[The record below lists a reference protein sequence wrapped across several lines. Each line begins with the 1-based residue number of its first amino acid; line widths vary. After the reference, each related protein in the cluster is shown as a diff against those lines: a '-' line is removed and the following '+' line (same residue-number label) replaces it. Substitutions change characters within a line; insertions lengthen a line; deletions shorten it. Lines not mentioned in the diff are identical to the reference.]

1 MSGTCTTPGT
11 GGAFL
16 SGILNFVDCQAQSL
30 GATGYQALASPTSMT
45 SLALTALLT
54 ICVAVFGFRMLFGTT
69 PSMGETVLTAVKI
82 GIVLMLATS
91 WSAYR
96 IVAYDVILHGPAELV
111 EDIGQPAGLP
121 GVDGGLIL
129 RLQEVDNAI
138 TVLTETGT
146 GRLDLAGVPQ
156 SAASNLRTP
165 IGDDFALGF
174 ARVAFLTG
182 TIGSLAFVRLIA
194 GLMLA
199 LAPVFAGLL
208 LFEATRAF
216 FMGWLRML
224 VASAIGA
231 ITVSIVLA
239 VELSIAEPWLSNVLA
254 LRAARY
260 ATPAAPVELL
270 VMTLAFAVILMGAI
284 FVGFRI
290 AFNPSI
296 ARAVLMPARGLR
308 ETSTQTLR
316 PQFSADAERLEQS
329 DDLARAYA
337 VAQGIASAQ
346 RRETALADAPHDRRN
361 EILTESS
368 SPILSRD
375 KVQQVIVRFGQNH
388 KRTARRVSASAM
400 QRSQR
405 T

>member
-1 MSGTCTTPGT
+1 
-11 GGAFL
+11 
-16 SGILNFVDCQAQSL
+16 
-30 GATGYQALASPTSMT
+30 
-45 SLALTALLT
+45 
-54 ICVAVFGFRMLFGTT
+54 
-69 PSMGETVLTAVKI
+69 
-82 GIVLMLATS
+82 
-91 WSAYR
+91 
-96 IVAYDVILHGPAELV
+96 
-111 EDIGQPAGLP
+111 
-121 GVDGGLIL
+121 
-129 RLQEVDNAI
+129 LQEVDNAI

-284 FVGFRI
+284 FVGVRI

-308 ETSTQTLR
+308 EASTQTLR
-316 PQFSADAERLEQS
+316 PQFSADADRLEQS
-329 DDLARAYA
+329 DDLSRAYA
-337 VAQGIASAQ
+337 VAQGVTSAQ

-388 KRTARRVSASAM
+388 KRTARRVSASAI